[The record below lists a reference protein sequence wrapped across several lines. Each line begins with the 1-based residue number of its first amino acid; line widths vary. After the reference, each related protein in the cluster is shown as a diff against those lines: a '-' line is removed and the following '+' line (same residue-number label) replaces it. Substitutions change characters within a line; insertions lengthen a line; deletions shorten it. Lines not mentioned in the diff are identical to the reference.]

1 MENARK
7 YALDILERVFVSD
20 GYAALLMRK
29 ESGLGDR
36 DRAFVSEVVYGTVRS
51 YALLEFQWRHLAR
64 RKVRKRTALLLDM
77 TLYQIFFLD
86 RVPDYAAVSGAVDL
100 APRHEKGFVNAV
112 LRGCVRQ
119 GFLEPED
126 PAVRYSHPQ
135 WILSLWKAHYGEK
148 TAYRIAA
155 ADQQPSVMYG
165 RINTLKTSRR
175 ELETRFHF
183 VNEYCFTADEPLQ
196 GTPEFAD
203 GRVLIQDIHS
213 AAVPLLLNAAP
224 GMYVLDAC
232 AAPGTKTQETAMLM
246 ENRGRIIACDLYE
259 ARTGLIRRLMAD
271 TGVSIAETRTCD
283 ASVPGQFPERSF
295 DRILLDVPCS
305 GLGDLAHKPEIRWHL
320 TPENLDALAETQKRI
335 LEANA
340 PYLKPGGILVYSTC
354 TLNRKENEQQIAFF
368 CRNHPEFQL
377 LSERTWF
384 PFEEGGDGF
393 YAAQLLKRDQKFMV

>member
-7 YALDILERVFVSD
+7 HVLDILERVFSSH

-29 ESGLGDR
+29 NSGLESR
-36 DRAFVSEVVYGTVRS
+36 DRAFVSEVVYGTVRCYS
-51 YALLEFQWRHLAR
+51 LLEFQWRHLAE
-64 RKVRKRTALLLDM
+64 KHVKARTALLLDM
-77 TLYQIFFLD
+77 ALYQIFFLD

-112 LRGCVRQ
+112 LRRCMRQ
-119 GFLEPED
+119 GFLEPDD
-126 PAVRYSHPQ
+126 PAVKFSHPQ
-135 WILSLWKAHYGEK
+135 WILNLWKAHYGEE
-148 TAYRIAA
+148 TACRIAE
-155 ADQQPSVMYG
+155 ADQKPSVMYG
-165 RINTLKTSRR
+165 RVNTLKTTRK

-183 VNEYCFTADEPLQ
+183 VNDLSFTADEPLQ

-213 AAVPLLLNAAP
+213 AAVPLLLEAAP
-224 GMYVLDAC
+224 GMCVLDAC

-246 ENRGRIIACDLYE
+246 ENRGRIVACDLYE
-259 ARTGLIRRLMAD
+259 ARTGLIRRLMD
-271 TGVSIAETRTCD
+271 ETGVTIAETKTCD
-283 ASVPGQFPERSF
+283 ASVPGQFPDRAF

-305 GLGDLAHKPEIRWHL
+305 GLGDLSHKPEIRWHL
-320 TPENLDALAETQKRI
+320 TPENIDVLVATQKRI

-340 PYLKPGGILVYSTC
+340 PYLKQGGILVYSTC
-354 TLNRKENEQQIAFF
+354 TLNRKENEQQVSLF
-368 CRNHPEFQL
+368 CRTHPEFRL

-393 YAAQLLKRDQKFMV
+393 YAAQLLKRD